1 MERGARRLTA
11 LALARALVL
20 LWVATEIGPEL
31 TGIDPSTRE
40 VVATATVADRGLINA
55 NQVMGVRERLV
66 VAADPR

>member
-1 MERGARRLTA
+1 
-11 LALARALVL
+11 VL

-31 TGIDPSTRE
+31 TSIDPSTQE